1 MRKVWSLVAFVL
13 PFVLALPLA
22 AQNPGSSAGGGR
34 GASQN
39 VHNSQPTAPSGDPS
53 YIIGPADVLTV
64 DVWKEREL
72 TRSVTVR
79 SDGKISLP
87 LLGDVQA
94 AGETPDQLAKSLTF
108 ALGKYVTRPQVT
120 VIVSAMN
127 SHRVYVLGQVAH
139 PGVLLLLGNLTVLQ
153 ALATVGGPGE
163 FAKLKDIYILRK
175 EQGRQQRFR
184 FNYKAVIRGKDTG
197 QNIVLKPGDTIVVP

>member
-1 MRKVWSLVAFVL
+1 MRKVWILAAFVL
-13 PFVLALPLA
+13 PIFIALPLA
-22 AQNPGSSAGGGR
+22 AQNHGSPAGGGK
-34 GASQN
+34 GASQS
-39 VHNSQPTAPSGDPS
+39 VQNSRPAGPSGDPS

-72 TRSVTVR
+72 SRAVTVR

-94 AGETPDQLAKSLTF
+94 AGETPNELAKSLTA

-127 SHRVYVLGQVAH
+127 SHRVYVLGEVAH
-139 PGVLLLLGNLTVLQ
+139 PGALLLLGNLTVLQ
-153 ALATVGGPGE
+153 ALATVGGPSE

-175 EQGRQQRFR
+175 EQGRQHRFR
-184 FNYKAVIRGKDTG
+184 FNYKAVVRGKKQA
-197 QNIVLKPGDTIVVP
+197 QNIVLESGDTIVVP